1 VNGESHKYHNYA
13 YFLKAPRY
21 PSASIPS
28 IHLMFYRSERKSLL
42 KKKLP
47 LLAESFILQRISDG
61 RITGLQLVEILL
73 MLCFQ

>member
-1 VNGESHKYHNYA
+1 MHI
-13 YFLKAPRY
+13 FLKLPVII
-21 PSASIPS
+21 PLQFQVVTLCITEASVR
-28 IHLMFYRSERKSLL
+28 LYFQ
-42 KKKLP
+42 KKLP